1 MVPRS
6 SVHDRRRGERA
17 FTVLEVLIAL
27 SLFGV
32 VLVTGFVVFNA
43 SFRGYLSGRD
53 LSDEQANARLVLEW
67 MNRRMVMAGL
77 GTSPWTAA
85 FTEANRESVAFVA
98 DIDGVETAGIR
109 AETYRYCLDRSAGV
123 VRELDSVAAACSTGA
138 PITSRGIRPLR
149 VVELEFRYYNWGDVE
164 LEPPLSAANLADV
177 RRVRIKLGLDSNR
190 SEVYEEASDLT
201 LVVDA
206 RLRNRQ

>member
-1 MVPRS
+1 MVRRP
-6 SVHDRRRGERA
+6 SVQDRRRGERA

-32 VLVTGFVVFNA
+32 VLVTGFVVFNTG
-43 SFRGYLSGRD
+43 FRGYLSGRD
-53 LSDEQANARLVLEW
+53 LSDQQANARLVLEW
-67 MNRRMVMAGL
+67 MGRRMVMAGL

-85 FTEANRESVAFVA
+85 FTEADRGSVAFVA
-98 DIDGVETAGIR
+98 DIDGDGT
-109 AETYRYCLDRSAGV
+109 AETYRYCFDAAEGV
-123 VRELDSVAAACSTGA
+123 VRELASIAAACSTGA

-164 LEPPLSAANLADV
+164 LVPRPLNAANRADV
-177 RRVRIKLGLDSNR
+177 RRVRIRLGLDSNR
-190 SEVYEEASDLT
+190 SGVYEEASDLT
-201 LVVDA
+201 LVVDT